1 MNNLS
6 LSTRAFALLRQ
17 ARGVTIVEIL
27 VTLGVAGVFC
37 TALCGF
43 YWLHVRVLKAEEIR
57 LSLRESSRLAMDFI
71 VRELH
76 FAGARPMRGGPCE
89 GFERLTEA
97 EEQRITLQYD
107 FRGDASSA
115 PPDSCPDDPSER
127 ITYAYDS
134 GGRVLRRATSGGTL
148 QTIINNIPPDG
159 FSLAY
164 FDRDGNELSAPLST
178 PEERAAVRSVQI
190 VVVTQKVAPD
200 PIQIEPV
207 ETAFSSTVFL
217 VNPPE

>member
-1 MNNLS
+1 M
-6 LSTRAFALLRQ
+6 RQ

-27 VTLGVAGVFC
+27 VTLGITGVFC

-43 YWLHVRVLKAEEIR
+43 YWLHVRVLKTEEIR
-57 LSLRESSRLAMDFI
+57 LSLRESSRLAVDFI

-76 FAGARPMRGGPCE
+76 FAGARPRRGGPCE

-97 EEQRITLQYD
+97 EEQRITMQYD
-107 FRGDASSA
+107 FRGDTSSA

-148 QTIINNIPPDG
+148 QPFINDIPPDG
-159 FSLAY
+159 FALSY
-164 FDRDGNELSAPLST
+164 FDRDGNELSAPLTT
-178 PEERAAVRSVQI
+178 PEERAAVQSIQV
-190 VVVTQKVAPD
+190 VVVTQKVAPG
-200 PIQIEPV
+200 PIPAEPIES
-207 ETAFSSTVFL
+207 AFSSTVFL